1 MAVLPGAGTAGA
13 DWRAGAVEESTTED
27 LERGPEMKAKIKEVS
42 MKTTATPVV
51 ILPKKVVAPEL
62 PKIVWLDP
70 PKAAPML
77 APLPVWSN
85 NDQDQPDANDNVDNN
100 NEYRHKFILC
110 SPE

>member
-1 MAVLPGAGTAGA
+1 MPVVGAAGA
-13 DWRAGAVEESTTED
+13 DCRAGAVEESTTED
-27 LERGPEMKAKIKEVS
+27 LERGPEMKAKIREVT

-77 APLPVWSN
+77 APLPVWSKTIRISPMQTITWMITIN
-85 NDQDQPDANDNVDNN
+85 RVMV
-100 NEYRHKFILC
+100 YFIL
-110 SPE
+110 S

>member
-1 MAVLPGAGTAGA
+1 VAVLPVAGTAGV
-13 DWRAGAVEESTTED
+13 DWRTGAVEESTTED
-27 LERGPEMKAKIKEVS
+27 LERGPEMKAKIREVS

-77 APLPVWSN
+77 APLPVWSKTIRISPMQTITWMITIN
-85 NDQDQPDANDNVDNN
+85 RVMV
-100 NEYRHKFILC
+100 YFIL
-110 SPE
+110 S

>member
-1 MAVLPGAGTAGA
+1 VGAGE
-13 DWRAGAVEESTTED
+13 DPTTED
-27 LERGPEMKAKIKEVS
+27 LELGPEMKAKIREVI

-77 APLPVWSN
+77 APLPVWSKTI
-85 NDQDQPDANDNVDNN
+85 
-100 NEYRHKFILC
+100 RI
-110 SPE
+110 SPMQTIMWIITINTVIVYFMLS